1 MDNANKAFQHC
12 WDEHMCPRSAFGKT
26 CSDLDL
32 QLQDE
37 RTAQLLMLVQQ
48 LYESVEGLRA
58 LPKPALSEIVSS
70 AVRVCGFVDP
80 IEAEV
85 VIATVLYGIE
95 MQDPDPG
102 ESVTLFDFCST
113 N

>member
-1 MDNANKAFQHC
+1 MDKANKAFQHS

-26 CSDLDL
+26 CSDSDL
-32 QLQDE
+32 HIQDK
-37 RTAQLLMLVQQ
+37 RTAQLLMVLQQ
-48 LYESVEGLRA
+48 LYESAEGLRA
-58 LPKPALSEIVSS
+58 LPKRELSEIVSS

-102 ESVTLFDFCST
+102 ESVILFDFCSM

>member
-1 MDNANKAFQHC
+1 MDKANNGFHPS

-26 CSDLDL
+26 CSDSDL
-32 QLQDE
+32 HIQDK
-37 RTAQLLMLVQQ
+37 RTAQLLMLLQQ
-48 LYESVEGLRA
+48 LYDSAGGLQA
-58 LPKPALSEIVSS
+58 LPKPELSEIVSS
-70 AVRVCGFVDP
+70 AVRLCGFVDP
-80 IEAEV
+80 IEAQG

-102 ESVTLFDFCST
+102 ESVTLFDFYSM